1 MRWGACMCRTA
12 DWRWVLQD
20 LLDDAIKD
28 ERGKRANTKNAIIQ
42 YKNKKEIWNPLIK
55 FLWKDAHKDAF
66 ETVDIEKSRKS
77 IEIFQS
83 YKVFNEELDKR
94 LMWGE
99 KILTADVMTSAGIL
113 IKQFLKKSVKELSA
127 ECKEKSW
134 SDNCMDQYLNAHK
147 FNEKASF
154 LVFLRLVYTP
164 GNLIVVG
171 KNKSNQEHDQWDYVM
186 TRVDKYKGDFSNR
199 IPLTKRYNTDVFA
212 PFGESY
218 KEDLYLQD
226 YNEKEIVLDK
236 NNWSKTFDRYSE
248 LILMRGIR
256 IRKDIDQKCTLEIKD
271 VNKLMD
277 DLKNKYR

>member
-113 IKQFLKKSVKELSA
+113 IKQF
-127 ECKEKSW
+127 
-134 SDNCMDQYLNAHK
+134 
-147 FNEKASF
+147 FI
-154 LVFLRLVYTP
+154 R
-164 GNLIVVG
+164 
-171 KNKSNQEHDQWDYVM
+171 
-186 TRVDKYKGDFSNR
+186 
-199 IPLTKRYNTDVFA
+199 
-212 PFGESY
+212 
-218 KEDLYLQD
+218 
-226 YNEKEIVLDK
+226 EI
-236 NNWSKTFDRYSE
+236 
-248 LILMRGIR
+248 
-256 IRKDIDQKCTLEIKD
+256 
-271 VNKLMD
+271 
-277 DLKNKYR
+277 